1 MVPFRMTLSDLAKY
15 LIAGSIVW
23 SLRQL
28 SFLFYQT
35 VKCLSAAGGPDTY
48 VASTLSFLPRNIG
61 SLHQPDMF
69 PATVARVGGST
80 PIRDEEGGSTPV
92 LDEPDDDDIA
102 VAPSYGTPM
111 VLSDEGKS
119 AVHQNL
125 SGGQQAR
132 NPEFAYRIMPVND
145 GVVSS
150 QLPEENGSAT
160 APAPGTIV
168 YRTEVVDGFQS
179 ASEAF
184 HPPPDFFRSETDF
197 SVPPPMTIYQMK
209 EEGFSHVSESLPV
222 LSSSTRDVVYTVVT
236 TVQQPAPASYYPV
249 VIEVPSFTE
258 PPPKLATFPPLPA
271 SFVHPPPAVFNPSLP
286 PPTLPPTNLPPPGLP
301 PPPTLS
307 QPVSLQYTV
316 PPPANIQVVV
326 PPHTLRSPLPAPPKS
341 CGPAAIYVPQQS
353 TSNQSLVPT
362 IRTLHSSSDDKKTT
376 GYAVSSRFY
385 DTHSSSDE
393 KKTAGYTVSS
403 RFYDI
408 HSSSDDKKTAGYT
421 VSSRFYDT
429 HSPSDDKKTTG
440 YRVSSRFHDTHS
452 SSDDK
457 KTAGYTVS
465 SRFYD
470 THSPSDDKKMT
481 STSYRSKSI
490 LQGIR
495 HIRDSQQKDSSTSTV
510 SIIPTIGTSG
520 SGQSQA
526 QHKPV
531 QQKPTQPKSPVA
543 GRQVPSLMSLRQPEE
558 VARRL
563 SKSSDGQPSALFAG
577 SKRKLSG
584 SVSEDSLLKP
594 EAPEFVHD
602 CEPELDVGLTGEDIA
617 GQFNDEVDT
626 DTVESDAGNSCEY
639 AKNSVEV
646 VKQIPCLLPSDRRT
660 PFRGRSVTGG
670 GPRSFEVRGT
680 RAAPFP
686 MRYRMPRIPRMS
698 QPRFRG
704 GPMQF

>member
-15 LIAGSIVW
+15 LIAGSIVR

-429 HSPSDDKKTTG
+429 HSPSDDKK
-440 YRVSSRFHDTHS
+440 
-452 SSDDK
+452 
-457 KTAGYTVS
+457 
-465 SRFYD
+465 
-470 THSPSDDKKMT
+470 MT

>member
-15 LIAGSIVW
+15 LIAGSIVR

-403 RFYDI
+403 RFYD
-408 HSSSDDKKTAGYT
+408 
-421 VSSRFYDT
+421 T